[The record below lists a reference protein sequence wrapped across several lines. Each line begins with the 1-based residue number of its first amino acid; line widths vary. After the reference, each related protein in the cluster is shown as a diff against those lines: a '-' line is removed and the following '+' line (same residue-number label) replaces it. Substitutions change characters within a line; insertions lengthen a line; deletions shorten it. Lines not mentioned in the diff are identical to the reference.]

1 MNISGSWDDF
11 TNPLTTLTGK
21 TIDSETFNF
30 SNGIF
35 WHILWTGLG
44 VFWIGYF
51 VAKPM
56 FLPRS
61 RVLLA
66 YGDELLTSP
75 TDRKFGMAMA
85 ILTCAI
91 VWGGYRYTESVHPV
105 SYTHLDVY
113 KRQLYSR
120 GTSFPLVMAIAGP
133 LMILPNVGLNEWGHA
148 FWFMEE
154 LFSAPLHWG
163 FVILG
168 WAGLFSG
175 GIAAQI
181 ITRYS
186 NLTDVIWN
194 NQSKEILNNRIVP

>member
-1 MNISGSWDDF
+1 MYKRQTKLNGEPTFISGPLIIGRDYEFEVILKARIPGRHHMHAMVNVKDAGPIAGPAAWMNISGSWDDF

-85 ILTCAI
+85 ILTLSLI
-91 VWGGYRYTESVHPV
+91 H
-105 SYTHLDVY
+105 
-113 KRQLYSR
+113 
-120 GTSFPLVMAIAGP
+120 I
-133 LMILPNVGLNEWGHA
+133 
-148 FWFMEE
+148 
-154 LFSAPLHWG
+154 
-163 FVILG
+163 
-168 WAGLFSG
+168 
-175 GIAAQI
+175 
-181 ITRYS
+181 
-186 NLTDVIWN
+186 
-194 NQSKEILNNRIVP
+194 